1 MYGNSFDGCA
11 GIAAI
16 LLALAAI
23 GLIALVLAI
32 AWLVAHIDV
41 SWVS

>member
-1 MYGNSFDGCA
+1 MYGNSLDGCA
-11 GIAAI
+11 GIAAV

-23 GLIALVLAI
+23 GLVAVILAI

-41 SWVS
+41 SWVG